1 MGEGGSGSERE
12 RRRRWNWRGKKGGR
26 GSEGRTVSGK
36 EEVRVEDGG
45 REDGRDDGWEGS
57 RCGEIVDGKI
67 IARRLEK
74 RRKRRQ
80 KQ

>member
-1 MGEGGSGSERE
+1 M
-12 RRRRWNWRGKKGGR
+12 
-26 GSEGRTVSGK
+26 SGK